1 MIVNEDDCERSL
13 QEEWSLSVIHTESHE
28 VAHLGGHPVQKE
40 LQSVCEQFQ
49 TTHGW
54 ADIETSTGLNCC
66 KAGSQ
71 K

>member
-40 LQSVCEQFQ
+40 LQSVCE
-49 TTHGW
+49 
-54 ADIETSTGLNCC
+54 
-66 KAGSQ
+66 
-71 K
+71 